1 VLWPYLDSLSVS
13 VSAPY
18 LDFSPQVF
26 YALARYLKLNCQPVE
41 RIETDLSLHY
51 PHGHLDD
58 RQAVRMALQLSGSID
73 PPARDVLFVQQF
85 LQKVVESP
93 EGLLE
98 DEANSQRM
106 ATRQRDSSNGETSF
120 WFSGAWSLRMG
131 ATAVAKGADRGGR
144 GLGECVR

>member
-1 VLWPYLDSLSVS
+1 MSLSALSLSVS

-26 YALARYLKLNCQPVE
+26 YGLARYLKLNCQPVE

-58 RQAVRMALQLSGSID
+58 RQAVRMALQLSGGLD
-73 PPARDVLFVQQF
+73 PPARDVLLVQQF

-98 DEANSQRM
+98 DEANSQRK
-106 ATRQRDSSNGETSF
+106 QRKSGVTTKRLIQWRDFVLVLRSLVSSYGGNS
-120 WFSGAWSLRMG
+120 SSQ
-131 ATAVAKGADRGGR
+131 RG
-144 GLGECVR
+144 